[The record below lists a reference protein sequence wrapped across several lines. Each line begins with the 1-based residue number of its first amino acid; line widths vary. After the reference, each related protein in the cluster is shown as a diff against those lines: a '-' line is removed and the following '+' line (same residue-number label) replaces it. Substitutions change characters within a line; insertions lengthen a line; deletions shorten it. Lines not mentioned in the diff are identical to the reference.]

1 MSFPAC
7 VFHPTPQTPKDTRE
21 GQKNA
26 CACAVPTYC
35 PIGCSKVVSCYHDY
49 LLIPSR
55 RPNEYSWTHG
65 RKKKEP
71 EILYFSWLRKKKK
84 SKSRKRK
91 AQSPQNIYCSVSPER
106 KIKSFYQILEAIND
120 GRIRN
125 FIGYKNQVTYIIQAY
140 DPKEK
145 SIVDIKLFRTEE
157 TFEKIVEDFTSRG
170 WYPLLCPNPVKIPKG
185 FWERY
190 RKTATRRERIELI
203 KECELL
209 TDKAIFQLRVIAL
222 DIDSNFDE
230 VLPHWEKLK
239 EELGITK
246 GYAVVKT
253 KSGRFRAYI
262 FLEPSE
268 IAGKEFY
275 LSVKHLNRAREFIAI
290 VGAYFKKAGLNFDL
304 SFQRVN
310 HPLFVEGIDYNGKK
324 YEIVEVKK
332 GYAGKFYSIY
342 RKVKHLQ
349 KKEELW
355 YLGETY
361 LPGKFWNRKPPA
373 KGKKAKIIKA
383 PAFLKMLKE
392 KQLDVLELWKR
403 AVLTLSQKHSN
414 GRYIHVIQPAI
425 GWSKYLE
432 LPKEEINEYLL
443 SLLGEKKSKDIE
455 KGWKYAAAL
464 EFKIP
469 DRIEWAGKTRE
480 EWEKEALTYILNR
493 GIVERQELIK
503 EVFHNQ
509 KWLCDMILEGLE
521 KKGKVEWFFLR
532 DGRKGRPPKV
542 FRLAEEQKQALP
554 KAVGGEEITLEN
566 QDVYFSQNN
575 NSFRAEP
582 HSGGGWLSF
591 AGIIGARIPLSFFIR
606 IVHESRNLSDR
617 QTYVQKLLEKYS
629 SLRTDFQARAEALK
643 KAVRGRVRRQTFLE
657 LWRKDKELYKRLWDL
672 FSLFKVVELP
682 KEDALLLV
690 LPPDVAEL
698 LKTILKEVTNGK
710 QISSEE
716 TS

>member
-1 MSFPAC
+1 LSYPAC
-7 VFHPTPQTPKDTRE
+7 VFHSEPLTPKDTRE

-26 CACAVPTYC
+26 CACAVPLSLKSC
-35 PIGCSKVVSCYHDY
+35 LKVVSCYHDY
-49 LLIPSR
+49 LLTPSSLE
-55 RPNEYSWTHG
+55 NECSWIHG
-65 RKKKEP
+65 KKKKEP
-71 EILYFSWLRKKKK
+71 EILYFSWLRKKKTKLRKKK
-84 SKSRKRK
+84 S
-91 AQSPQNIYCSVSPER
+91 QSPQNIYCAVSPER
-106 KIKSFYQILEAIND
+106 EIKSFYQILEAIND

-125 FIGYKNQVTYIIQAY
+125 FIGYKNQVIYIIQAY

-145 SIVDIKLFRTEE
+145 SIVDIKLFKTEE
-157 TFEKIVEDFTSRG
+157 TFERIVKDFTSRG

-239 EELGITK
+239 KELGITE

-268 IAGKEFY
+268 IADKEFY

-290 VGAYFKKAGLNFDL
+290 VGAYFKKAGLDFDL

-310 HPLFVEGIDYNGKK
+310 HPLFVEGIDYKGKK

-332 GYAGKFYSIY
+332 GYAGRFYDLY

-349 KKEELW
+349 RKEELW

-373 KGKKAKIIKA
+373 KEKKAKIIKA

-392 KQLDVLELWKR
+392 KQLDVMELWKR

-414 GRYIHVIQPAI
+414 GRYIHLIQPAV
-425 GWSKYLE
+425 GWAKYLE
-432 LPKEEINEYLL
+432 LPKEEIDEYLL
-443 SLLGEKKSKDIE
+443 SLLGEEKKTDIE
-455 KGWKYAAAL
+455 RGWKYAVAL

-480 EWEKEALTYILNR
+480 EWENEVITYITHRKL
-493 GIVERQELIK
+493 VERQELIK

-566 QDVYFSQNN
+566 QDVGFSQNN
-575 NSFRAEP
+575 NSFRADSR
-582 HSGGGWLSF
+582 SGGGWLYS
-591 AGIIGARIPLSFFIR
+591 IKDESEKLTPILSLICDL
-606 IVHESRNLSDR
+606 V
-617 QTYVQKLLEKYS
+617 EKYTPLGFDLQAKAHA
-629 SLRTDFQARAEALK
+629 LRESVKGKVKRKIL
-643 KAVRGRVRRQTFLE
+643 LE
-657 LWRKDKELYKRLWDL
+657 LWSKNRELYNQLWKL
-672 FSLFKVVELP
+672 LGLFKVVELP

-690 LPPDVAEL
+690 LPQDVAEL
-698 LKTILKEVTNGK
+698 LKTILKEVHN
-710 QISSEE
+710 SC
-716 TS
+716 

>member
-1 MSFPAC
+1 LSFPTC
-7 VFHPTPQTPKDTRE
+7 VFHPIPQTPKDTRE

-26 CACAVPTYC
+26 CACAVPLS
-35 PIGCSKVVSCYHDY
+35 IKSCSKSTSCYHDY
-49 LLIPSR
+49 LLIPSGR
-55 RPNEYSWTHG
+55 FNECSWIHG
-65 RKKKEP
+65 KE
-71 EILYFSWLRKKKK
+71 KKKK
-84 SKSRKRK
+84 SKPGKRK
-91 AQSPQNIYCSVSPER
+91 SQSPQNIYCAVSPER
-106 KIKSFYQILEAIND
+106 KIKSFYRILEAIND

-125 FIGYKNQVTYIIQAY
+125 FKRYKNQITYIIQAY

-145 SIVDIKLFRTEE
+145 NIVDIKLFKTEE
-157 TFEKIVEDFTSRG
+157 TFEKIVADFTGRG

-190 RKTATRRERIELI
+190 RKTATRRERIELV

-230 VLPHWEKLK
+230 VLPHWERLK

-332 GYAGKFYSIY
+332 GYAGRFYNLY
-342 RKVKHLQ
+342 RKVKYLQ
-349 KKEELW
+349 KKGELW

-361 LPGKFWNRKPPA
+361 LPGKFWDKKPPA
-373 KGKKAKIIKA
+373 KKKKAKIIKA

-392 KQLDVLELWKR
+392 KQLDIMELWKR
-403 AVLTLSQKHSN
+403 AVLSLSQKHSN

-532 DGRKGRPPKV
+532 EGRKGRPPKV
-542 FRLAEEQKQALP
+542 FRLAEEQKQTLP

-566 QDVYFSQNN
+566 QEVYFSQNN
-575 NSFRAEP
+575 NSFRADP
-582 HSGGGWLSF
+582 RSGGGWFS
-591 AGIIGARIPLSFFIR
+591 
-606 IVHESRNLSDR
+606 HNR
-617 QTYVQKLLEKYS
+617 QTKEAISLSSFLHNLTVLWEKYTP
-629 SLRTDFQARAEALK
+629 LEIDLQARAESLRK
-643 KAVRGRVRRQTFLE
+643 SVRGRVKRKTLLE
-657 LWRKDKELYKRLWDL
+657 LWNKSRELYSQLWKLLNL
-672 FSLFKVVELP
+672 FRVVELP

-710 QISSEE
+710 QIRSEE